1 MQSNRSDVPAFSRRW
16 TVAGVAAAA
25 IAIAGAAL
33 SWHGRAHASGPG
45 HHRLGGWEQIDPE
58 TRGKRIEATTAFRL
72 AEVEATPEQKN
83 RTAAVM
89 KAAAADLVPP
99 APPAVRPMRAASTRR

>member
-33 SWHGRAHASGPG
+33 SWHGRAHAFGPG

-58 TRGKRIEATTAFRL
+58 TRGKRIEAKTAFRL
-72 AEVEATPEQKN
+72 AEVEAPHEQKN

-89 KAAAADLVPP
+89 KAAAADLAPP
-99 APPAVRPMRAASTRR
+99 APLAA